1 MVKKTAI
8 AAAISLASLSAFADS
23 NLIVDGSF
31 EGQTQD
37 PGTWAI
43 YSAIPGWTA
52 VSPGQIEVRDDVAGT
67 AKLGSNFVELD
78 ANFNSAMQQIVA
90 TTAGDRYQL
99 SFWYSSRPA
108 SAYNSVFPGDVV
120 PAGSNG
126 LSFNVGGS
134 DVSVYAATENDTPD
148 NDWKL
153 YTTTFTAIGPT
164 TTLTFTATGTSDS
177 YGTSLD
183 GVVLTAVPEPGEL
196 SLLAAGLLLVGG
208 LARRRHLCD

>member
-1 MVKKTAI
+1 MLKKTAI
-8 AAAISLASLSAFADS
+8 AAAIALASLSAFADT
-23 NLIVDGSF
+23 NLLVDGSF
-31 EGQTQD
+31 EDQTQAA
-37 PGTWAI
+37 GTWNV

-52 VSPGQIEVRDDVAGT
+52 VSPGQIEVRNDVAGT

-78 ANFNSAMQQIVA
+78 ANFNSAMQQVVN
-90 TTAGDRYQL
+90 TTAGDEYQL
-99 SFWYSSRPA
+99 SFWYSSRPKG
-108 SAYNSVFPGDVV
+108 SFNGLPGGVV

-126 LSFNVGGS
+126 LSFDIGGG
-134 DVSVYAATENDTPD
+134 DVSVYNATENDDPD

-153 YTTTFTAIGPT
+153 YTTTFTATGAT

-208 LARRRHLCD
+208 LARRRHLRD

>member
-8 AAAISLASLSAFADS
+8 AAAISLASLSAFAG
-23 NLIVDGSF
+23 NLVVDGSF
-31 EGQTQD
+31 EDQTQD

-52 VSPGQIEVRDDVAGT
+52 VSPGQIEVRNDVAGT

-78 ANFNSAMQQIVA
+78 ANFNSAMQQVVT
-90 TTAGDRYQL
+90 TTAGAEYRL
-99 SFWYSSRPA
+99 SFWYSSRPV
-108 SAYNSVFPGDVV
+108 SAYNSAFPGDVV

-126 LSFNVGGS
+126 LTFNIGGG
-134 DVSVYAATENDTPD
+134 DVSVYNATENDTPD
-148 NDWKL
+148 NDWQL
-153 YTTTFTAIGPT
+153 YTTTFFATGPS
-164 TTLTFTATGTSDS
+164 TTLTFTAAGTSDS

-183 GVVLTAVPEPGEL
+183 GVVLAAVPEPGEL

-208 LARRRHLCD
+208 LARRRQLRG

>member
-1 MVKKTAI
+1 MLKKTAL
-8 AAAISLASLSAFADS
+8 AAAISLASLSAFAGG

-31 EGQTQD
+31 EDQTQD
-37 PGTWAI
+37 PGTWSI

-52 VSPGQIEVRDDVAGT
+52 VSPGQIEVRNDVAGT

-78 ANFNSAMQQIVA
+78 ANFNSAMQQVVA
-90 TTAGDRYQL
+90 TTAGDEYQL

-108 SAYNSVFPGDVV
+108 SAFNTAFPGGVV

-126 LSFNVGGS
+126 LSYDIGGG
-134 DVSVYAATENDTPD
+134 DVSVYDATENDDPD
-148 NDWKL
+148 NDWQL
-153 YTTTFTAIGPT
+153 YTTTFIAAGPT
-164 TTLTFTATGTSDS
+164 TTITFTATGTSDS

-196 SLLAAGLLLVGG
+196 SLLAAGLLLVAG
-208 LARRRHLCD
+208 LARRRHLRD